1 METIKSPRVSE
12 EEEINRWVP
21 EDVEGSE
28 NVPCD
33 MPEGRLL
40 SRQMCASPWNVP
52 KGEAEGELRALGDE
66 DQCSFADC
74 VYTWCR
80 QTPKPGLRVSQFW
93 GKRKLL

>member
-40 SRQMCASPWNVP
+40 S
-52 KGEAEGELRALGDE
+52 
-66 DQCSFADC
+66 
-74 VYTWCR
+74 
-80 QTPKPGLRVSQFW
+80 
-93 GKRKLL
+93 